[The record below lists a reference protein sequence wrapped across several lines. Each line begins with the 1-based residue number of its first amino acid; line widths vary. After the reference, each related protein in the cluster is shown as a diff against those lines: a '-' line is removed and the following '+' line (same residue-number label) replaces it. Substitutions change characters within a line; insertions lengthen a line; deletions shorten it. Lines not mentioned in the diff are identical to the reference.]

1 MTASSSAAAR
11 KAFGATAAACDGP
24 LIVAPAMASA
34 AMAAEDR
41 INFRIVSSPISP
53 HRPTS

>member
-11 KAFGATAAACDGP
+11 NAFGATAAACDGP
-24 LIVAPAMASA
+24 LIVAPATASA
-34 AMAAEDR
+34 AIAAEDR